1 MTIVITQGGWQKKKG
16 LRDICQGRGKE
27 FALGGLLSLLLLVHW
42 KPDMLRLDGSTG
54 TQESITEQISAR
66 IAKLMMVSP
75 PRKQDLALME
85 REETGGVGMKEVRG
99 TCGRCVREAVGKD
112 PGL

>member
-1 MTIVITQGGWQKKKG
+1 
-16 LRDICQGRGKE
+16 
-27 FALGGLLSLLLLVHW
+27 
-42 KPDMLRLDGSTG
+42 MLRLDGNTG

-66 IAKLMMVSP
+66 IAKLVMVSP

-85 REETGGVGMKEVRG
+85 REETEGVGMKEVRG
-99 TCGRCVREAVGKD
+99 TCGPCVREAVGKD